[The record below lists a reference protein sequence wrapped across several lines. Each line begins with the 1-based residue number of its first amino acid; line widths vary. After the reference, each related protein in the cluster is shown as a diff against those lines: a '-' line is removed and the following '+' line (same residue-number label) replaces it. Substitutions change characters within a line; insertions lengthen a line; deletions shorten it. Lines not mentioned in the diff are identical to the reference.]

1 MLCRTHL
8 VFRHV
13 EGVCAM
19 TLLLATVILV
29 AIASVACAAR
39 SPLIWSIEV
48 APPLFAPPLLLWPRL
63 LWPLFLWPL
72 FLWPLFVWLSVFV
85 ADLALQKN
93 RHFGL
98 QIVMEMLDARGQ
110 VWLRRFNL
118 MVLAV
123 VLAFFPHPR
132 VAQHDRDASP
142 ALRGRADAR
151 LMASRV
157 DVIVGFALMLRTV
170 ASLLFGRDCGP
181 AAPESDA

>member
-1 MLCRTHL
+1 M
-8 VFRHV
+8 
-13 EGVCAM
+13 
-19 TLLLATVILV
+19 ILV

-48 APPLFAPPLLLWPRL
+48 AQPLFAQPLFAPPLFLWPLL
-63 LWPLFLWPL
+63 LWPLFL
-72 FLWPLFVWLSVFV
+72 WLSVFV

-123 VLAFFPHPR
+123 VLAFFLIHAWRNMIEMHPR
-132 VAQHDRDASP
+132 LYGATQMRGSWHHAS
-142 ALRGRADAR
+142 
-151 LMASRV
+151 M
-157 DVIVGFALMLRTV
+157 
-170 ASLLFGRDCGP
+170 
-181 AAPESDA
+181 